1 MSIYNSATRETA
13 SQNGRKTASQ
23 KWKENIF
30 FNQKFEICKG
40 KRKNNTL
47 LRVKVIMRTRLRYDT
62 DVGLT
67 REFKTLD
74 ND

>member
-1 MSIYNSATRETA
+1 MEGK
-13 SQNGRKTASQ
+13 QPLKNGRKT
-23 KWKENIF
+23 F
-30 FNQKFEICKG
+30 FSTKKIEICKG